1 MSLDYEK
8 RLEAEIDHEL
18 KGLPDLAAP
27 PALLQRVT
35 AAIRHTS
42 PSPWYRQSWQM
53 WPIGL
58 QAVSLLLLMALFGTI
73 CFGAWK
79 LSHAEAFA
87 TAMQR
92 PMDWLSA
99 LGTLGKAF
107 NAVIGSLV
115 IAIKHLGTGVLI
127 ACVAALA
134 MGYAMC
140 LGLGTVYFRV
150 ALARR

>member
-8 RLEAEIDHEL
+8 RLEAEVHREL
-18 KGLPDLAAP
+18 KSLPDLAAP
-27 PALLQRVT
+27 PTLLQRVT
-35 AAIRHTS
+35 AAIRQT
-42 PSPWYRQSWQM
+42 PPLPWYRQPWQM
-53 WPIGL
+53 WPVGL
-58 QAVSLLLLMALFGTI
+58 QALSLLLLMGLFGTL

-87 TAMQR
+87 VAMQR

-99 LGTLGKAF
+99 LGTLGKAL
-107 NAVIGSLV
+107 NAVLGSLV
-115 IAIKHLGTGVLI
+115 IAIKHLGTGTLI

-140 LGLGTVYFRV
+140 IGLGTVYFRV